1 MFTKCRFCPYRVE
14 TPLSGA
20 ILRVL
25 IDEDLPEEDFRPW
38 VRRLIVTAGH
48 KGWNSVKIHMGM
60 KHKLD
65 TYKGIW
71 PDLEFSDMERAILT
85 NHKNYAT
92 LKT

>member
-1 MFTKCRFCPYRVE
+1 M
-14 TPLSGA
+14 
-20 ILRVL
+20 
-25 IDEDLPEEDFRPW
+25 
-38 VRRLIVTAGH
+38 TAGH